1 MSNVDSCIKI
11 AIVPNDPERPLIGP
25 FILSNGDSEERT
37 IEMAHKLGLSDDQ
50 FELRQIVYPE
60 DLEF

>member
-11 AIVPNDPERPLIGP
+11 AIVPKDPERPLIGP
-25 FILSNGDSEERT
+25 FILANGDSEDRT

-50 FELRQIVYPE
+50 YELRQIIYPE
-60 DLEF
+60 DLEE

>member
-1 MSNVDSCIKI
+1 MSNVDSCVKI

-25 FILSNGDSEERT
+25 FILSNGDSEDQT

-50 FELRQIVYPE
+50 YELRQIIYPE